1 MALALFDL
9 DHTLLS
15 GDSDS
20 LWCEFLVRRG
30 LLPPER
36 LALNAEMDAG
46 YRDGSVSVAAYC
58 NFHVGSLG
66 GESLAFWSR
75 WREAFL
81 AQVIRPRLPT
91 DARALVER
99 HRARGDQ
106 LVLTTASNRVITELT
121 AAELGIPHL
130 IATEVELEGG
140 ICSGRS
146 TGTPNM
152 RAGKV
157 ERLQAW
163 LSGCGVAGDAQA
175 TMLAEARAYSD
186 SANDLPLLGAVG
198 HPVAVDPD
206 SRLLAHAEALG
217 WPVLRLRR

>member
-1 MALALFDL
+1 VPLALFDL

-15 GDSDS
+15 GDSDV
-20 LWCEFLVRRG
+20 LWCEFLVQRG

-46 YRDGSVSVAAYC
+46 YRDGSVPVAAYC
-58 NFHVGSLG
+58 NFHVGSLA
-66 GESLAFWSR
+66 GESLAFWSP

-81 AQVIRPRLPT
+81 AQVIRPRLPP

-99 HRARGDQ
+99 HRARGDL
-106 LVLTTASNRVITELT
+106 LVLTTATNRVITELT
-121 AAELGIPHL
+121 ATELGIPHL

-140 ICSGRS
+140 ICSGRAA
-146 TGTPNM
+146 GTPNM

-163 LSGCGVAGDAQA
+163 LAGRGVAGDAQA
-175 TMLAEARAYSD
+175 AMLADAHAYSD
-186 SANDLPLLGAVG
+186 SANDLPLLTAVG

-206 SRLLAHAEALG
+206 PRLLAHAANLG